1 MFLPIG
7 IHAEVVALAYRRNI
21 CSFHDRR
28 KRLLMNFGEF
38 RIMVEQVIHDH
49 HRKRCVWVLLCQR
62 VIAVSVCLYQLGE
75 PWNLKQYRGSLIKI
89 VLKSME

>member
-1 MFLPIG
+1 
-7 IHAEVVALAYRRNI
+7 
-21 CSFHDRR
+21 
-28 KRLLMNFGEF
+28 
-38 RIMVEQVIHDH
+38 MVEQVIHDH

-89 VLKSME
+89 VL